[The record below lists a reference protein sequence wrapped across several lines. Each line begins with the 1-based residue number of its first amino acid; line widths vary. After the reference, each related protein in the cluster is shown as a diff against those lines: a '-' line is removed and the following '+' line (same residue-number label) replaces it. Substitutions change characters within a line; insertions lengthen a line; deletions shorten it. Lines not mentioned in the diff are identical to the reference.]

1 MRATK
6 GKHHQIR
13 KRFALVIGVA
23 AVGVMAL
30 GAQTGAQTQ
39 APTPPPPTCDGKPA
53 TIVGT
58 SGNDSL
64 GGTPA
69 DDVIVLA
76 EGGELEPKA
85 VRPVLLAFERIRR
98 LVRKI
103 AKLEASLRAKRRS
116 AVYRRNTTAAIGTAR
131 QAIQKT
137 VADMPLKPALIDDIV
152 AQVRRRWEQINT
164 LDRQTGE
171 KLAQF
176 GRPGRMAG
184 EFKWVHNM
192 AIDSKGNLYTSEVGT
207 GRRVQKFKRS
217 GGPTN

>member
-69 DDVIVLA
+69 DDVIVGLGGNDTLGRDWMAARGNDVFCGGDGADQLFGGPDNDTLNGGDGIDSLHGGDGGDDTLIGGPGDDHRLYGWRGNDKLNGGQGNDAPLIGGPGKDTLNGGKGKDNCVGA
-76 EGGELEPKA
+76 EAWSSGF
-85 VRPVLLAFERIRR
+85 VRDDND
-98 LVRKI
+98 KDT
-103 AKLEASLRAKRRS
+103 AKFC
-116 AVYRRNTTAAIGTAR
+116 
-131 QAIQKT
+131 
-137 VADMPLKPALIDDIV
+137 
-152 AQVRRRWEQINT
+152 EQ
-164 LDRQTGE
+164 E
-171 KLAQF
+171 KLI
-176 GRPGRMAG
+176 P
-184 EFKWVHNM
+184 
-192 AIDSKGNLYTSEVGT
+192 
-207 GRRVQKFKRS
+207 
-217 GGPTN
+217 